1 MTQEFVPIEERLR
14 QYVTARGGP
23 QIEND
28 AWNMMLEAAD
38 EIERLRQRDTEAAEY
53 VESVICMRTHFTGE
67 EPYVGWK
74 GLGLALREALDE
86 RDFLRKENAE
96 LKIDWEA
103 MTKIIKISVPYA
115 VQIIKYMDTTQRQ
128 KVQSELRYIR
138 ELLELSSD

>member
-1 MTQEFVPIEERLR
+1 MTRLIEERLR

-28 AWNMMLEAAD
+28 ALSMMLEAAD

-96 LKIDWEA
+96 LKIDWEV
-103 MTKIIKISVPYA
+103 MTKIIKIAVPYA
-115 VQIIKYMDTTQRQ
+115 VQSLKYANSPQRH
-128 KVQSELRYIR
+128 KVQADLRRIR
-138 ELLELSSD
+138 EILELSSD